1 MTDEAGRG
9 IDVRN
14 SKNEDAEL
22 NIKGDSSSTLN
33 VNAKNEAIYS
43 AGDVNISGEGTI
55 DATSATDDG
64 IEANGGNLT
73 IKGSGTV
80 TGTGASDGIRAGG
93 DATIDGEG
101 KVVAKAT
108 EDQGLDVDG
117 DLTIKGG
124 AQVEASSEKQ
134 EAIDC
139 DGNIDISGGAQVE
152 ATAKND
158 TAVSAEGS
166 VKVENATLTATGA
179 GYGIYAYKNV
189 NLDHATVTVRVCAR
203 FDQALGIFTD
213 EDDIT
218 IKNGSLVDVL
228 ATGNYSSATRSL
240 NYANS
245 GGGGHIYISGSVV
258 KAIARY
264 AKGTS
269 DAPNPY
275 VSEIDPDEGDKDG
288 RMNTGILAATNEGVK
303 PAIIS
308 IVRSK
313 VTAEG
318 DTAAILAVVTS
329 TDGKEMGTIEIKDAS
344 VLAPVDGKVIDY
356 HAKNEHS
363 VGDTTYTTYND
374 GQLIGTGDVTVSDLD
389 DPAVA
394 KSAVIGTEDEQKPT
408 PKPDEKPGQQPAG
421 ADGQQNLKPATYKAP
436 AATKPATATKN
447 VPATGDASVAGAA
460 ATGLGGI
467 AALLAGLVA
476 RRKRQ

>member
-1 MTDEAGRG
+1 M
-9 IDVRN
+9 
-14 SKNEDAEL
+14 
-22 NIKGDSSSTLN
+22 
-33 VNAKNEAIYS
+33 
-43 AGDVNISGEGTI
+43 
-55 DATSATDDG
+55 
-64 IEANGGNLT
+64 
-73 IKGSGTV
+73 
-80 TGTGASDGIRAGG
+80 
-93 DATIDGEG
+93 
-101 KVVAKAT
+101 
-108 EDQGLDVDG
+108 DG

-166 VKVENATLTATGA
+166 VKVENATLMATGA

-228 ATGNYSSATRSL
+228 ATGNYSSAIRSL
-240 NYANS
+240 NYANG
-245 GGGGHIYISGSVV
+245 GGGGHIYISDSVV

-374 GQLIGTGDVTVSDLD
+374 GQ
-389 DPAVA
+389 
-394 KSAVIGTEDEQKPT
+394 
-408 PKPDEKPGQQPAG
+408 
-421 ADGQQNLKPATYKAP
+421 QNLKPATDKVP

-447 VPATGDASVAGAA
+447 VPATGDASVEGAA

>member
-1 MTDEAGRG
+1 MTDEVGRG

-228 ATGNYSSATRSL
+228 ATGNYSSAIRSL
-240 NYANS
+240 NYANG
-245 GGGGHIYISGSVV
+245 GGGGHIYISDSVV

-374 GQLIGTGDVTVSDLD
+374 GQ
-389 DPAVA
+389 
-394 KSAVIGTEDEQKPT
+394 
-408 PKPDEKPGQQPAG
+408 
-421 ADGQQNLKPATYKAP
+421 QNLKPATYKAP

-447 VPATGDASVAGAA
+447 VPATGDASVEGAA